1 MAEFLVIRLDDDPHA
16 DAEWIIVDSNGTRR
30 SAPASGPLQDAA
42 RLARDRDV
50 IVLVPAAETATFTVD
65 LPARGARLRAALP
78 FALEEHVADEVEN
91 LHFAAGNRLSSGKL
105 PVVTVAHER
114 MQDWL
119 TRLAD
124 AGIDPAQLV
133 PDNHGLAFVPNTLSL
148 LAENDSLMFN
158 DGVETQ
164 FVIQGVGPVDVL
176 AAAGILGDEDELV
189 DDEAA
194 KHLLVYSEPAA
205 AKHHEHDWTA
215 LRQSLEGIDINLLPD
230 GALSRLAVTVAS
242 GQGVNLLQGPYGERT
257 DFNALLRPWRFAAI
271 LLLSLGFVGMIAKGV
286 DYYRLVAEESVLK
299 QQFTEEYRRIRPGDT
314 REVMDPVSTV
324 QSIRRSTGAGGLA
337 AAPPVFLP
345 SLQQLANAVAESDGA
360 EISVITY
367 RAGVIDV
374 RLSAPDVA
382 TLDGIQKS
390 VSESDRF
397 TASIRSTDR
406 VGDRVNSQIQI
417 REAGT

>member
-1 MAEFLVIRLDDDPHA
+1 MAEFLVIRLDEDPQA
-16 DAEWIIVDSNGTRR
+16 ESEWIIVDSNGTRR

-42 RLARDRDV
+42 RLAGDRDV
-50 IVLVPAAETATFTVD
+50 VVLVPAAETATLTVD

-91 LHFAAGNRLSSGKL
+91 LHFAAGNRLPSGKL
-105 PVVTVAHER
+105 PVVTVTHER
-114 MQDWL
+114 MQNWL
-119 TRLAD
+119 TRLGE
-124 AGIDPAQLV
+124 AGIKPAQLV
-133 PDNHGLAFVPNTLSL
+133 PENHGLAFVPNTLSL
-148 LAENDSLMFN
+148 LAESNLLMFN

-164 FVIQGVGPVDVL
+164 FVIEGVGPVDVL
-176 AAAGILGDEDELV
+176 VAAGVLDEENELV

-194 KHLLVYSEPAA
+194 KHLLVYGEPAA
-205 AKHHEHDWTA
+205 TKQHENDWTV

-257 DFNALLRPWRFAAI
+257 DFSALLRPWRFAAVM
-271 LLLSLGFVGMIAKGV
+271 LLSLGLVGMIAKGV
-286 DYYRLVAEESVLK
+286 DYYRLVAEETVLK

-314 REVMDPVSTV
+314 REVMDPVGTV
-324 QSIRRSTGAGGLA
+324 QSLRRSSGASGLA

-345 SLQQLANAVAESDGA
+345 SLQQLATAVAANEGA

-367 RAGVIDV
+367 RAGVVDV

-382 TLDGIQKS
+382 TLDEIQKS
-390 VSESDRF
+390 VSDSSRF